1 MSGPPTCSYVVLEI
15 AMGLEKS
22 RVYIACKAKKQ
33 RNCTGAPA
41 LCTIPNE
48 LGLIACRAQSPL
60 LFLNRDL
67 GMGRQVP

>member
-1 MSGPPTCSYVVLEI
+1 MSGPPACSYVVLEI

-22 RVYIACKAKKQ
+22 IMYIACKAKKQ
-33 RNCTGAPA
+33 RKCTA
-41 LCTIPNE
+41 LCTIPSE

-67 GMGRQVP
+67 GMDPQVP